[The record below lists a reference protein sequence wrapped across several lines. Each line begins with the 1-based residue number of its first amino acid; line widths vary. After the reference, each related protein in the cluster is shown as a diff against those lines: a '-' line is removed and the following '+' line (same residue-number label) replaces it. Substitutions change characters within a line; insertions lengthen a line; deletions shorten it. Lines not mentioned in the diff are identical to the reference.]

1 MRLKHNARFGE
12 ERQKMRYIEKKLD
25 INIKPVKTS
34 TDRAIP

>member
-1 MRLKHNARFGE
+1 MRLKHNVRFGE
-12 ERQKMRYIEKKLD
+12 ERQKMRCIEKKLD